1 MSNSRPLAYDRVQ
14 LFGPTPINLLV
25 ADPVVN
31 TVTIPTNIFELND
44 QDTKFFPTSIVL
56 ETAYARGT
64 TATDPVVI
72 VDNGTTGENITAS
85 LTITDALDNQGR
97 YNPLA
102 FVANPFVINGSR
114 KLRFVKSTV
123 GAGQATATRSRTSG
137 VATIVTAAAHGF
149 TTGDTITIASM
160 TDSSFNDVQAEVTV
174 VDSTTFTYAN
184 AGVNVAS
191 GADTAGRVGALY
203 VNAYVVGI
211 YY

>member
-1 MSNSRPLAYDRVQ
+1 MSNSRPLAYDRVN
-14 LFGPTPINLLV
+14 LFGPVAVNLLAAGD
-25 ADPVVN
+25 ADLLV
-31 TVTIPTNIFELND
+31 LND

-64 TATDPVVI
+64 TATDPIVI

-85 LTITDALDNQGR
+85 LTVTDALDNQGR
-97 YNPLA
+97 YNPLTIA
-102 FVANPFVINGSR
+102 ANPYVITGSR
-114 KLRFVKSTV
+114 KLRLLKSTV

-137 VATIVTAAAHGF
+137 VATIVTGAAHGF
-149 TTGDTITIASM
+149 STGDTITIASM
-160 TDSSFNDVQAEVTV
+160 TDTTFNDVQAEIIV

-184 AGVNVAS
+184 AGVDVVS

>member
-1 MSNSRPLAYDRVQ
+1 MSNSRPLAYDRVN
-14 LFGPTPINLLV
+14 LFGPIAVNLLAAGD
-25 ADPVVN
+25 ADLLV
-31 TVTIPTNIFELND
+31 LND

-64 TATDPVVI
+64 TATDPIVI
-72 VDNGTTGENITAS
+72 VDNGTTGENITSS

-97 YNPLA
+97 YNPLTIA
-102 FVANPFVINGSR
+102 ANPYIITGTS
-114 KLRFVKSTV
+114 KLRLLKSTV

-137 VATIVTAAAHGF
+137 VATIVTGAAHGF
-149 TTGDTITIASM
+149 STGDVITIASM
-160 TDSSFNDVQAEVTV
+160 TDSTFDDVQAEIIVT
-174 VDSTTFTYAN
+174 STTAFTYAN
-184 AGVNVAS
+184 AGVDVVS

>member
-1 MSNSRPLAYDRVQ
+1 MSNSRPLAYDRVN
-14 LFGPTPINLLV
+14 LFGPIAVNLLAAGD
-25 ADPVVN
+25 ADLLV
-31 TVTIPTNIFELND
+31 LND

-64 TATDPVVI
+64 TATDPIVI

-102 FVANPFVINGSR
+102 IAANPYVITGSS
-114 KLRFVKSTV
+114 KLRLLKSTV

-137 VATIVTAAAHGF
+137 VATIVTGAAHGF
-149 TTGDTITIASM
+149 STGDTITIAGM
-160 TDSSFNDVQAEVTV
+160 TDTTFNDVQAEIIV

-184 AGVNVAS
+184 AGVDVVS

>member
-1 MSNSRPLAYDRVQ
+1 MSNSRPLAYDRVN
-14 LFGPTPINLLV
+14 LFGPIAVNLLAAGD
-25 ADPVVN
+25 ADLLV
-31 TVTIPTNIFELND
+31 LND
-44 QDTKFFPTSIVL
+44 QETKFFPTSIVL

-64 TATDPVVI
+64 TATDPIVI
-72 VDNGTTGENITAS
+72 VDNGTTGENITSS

-97 YNPLA
+97 YNPLTIA
-102 FVANPFVINGSR
+102 ANPYIITGTS
-114 KLRFVKSTV
+114 KLRLLKSTV

-137 VATIVTAAAHGF
+137 VATIVTGAAHGF
-149 TTGDTITIASM
+149 STGDVITIASM
-160 TDSSFNDVQAEVTV
+160 TDTTFNDVQAEIIV

-184 AGVNVAS
+184 AGVDVVS

>member
-1 MSNSRPLAYDRVQ
+1 MSNKRPLAYDRVN
-14 LFGPTPINLLV
+14 LFGPIAVNLLAAGD
-25 ADPVVN
+25 ADLLV
-31 TVTIPTNIFELND
+31 LND

-72 VDNGTTGENITAS
+72 VDNGTTGENMTAS

-102 FVANPFVINGSR
+102 IAANPFVITGTS
-114 KLRFVKSTV
+114 KLRLLKSTV

-137 VATIVTAAAHGF
+137 VATIVTGAAHGF
-149 TTGDTITIASM
+149 ATGDTITIASM
-160 TDSSFNDVQAEVTV
+160 TDATFNDVQAEVTV

-184 AGVNVAS
+184 AGADVTS

>member
-1 MSNSRPLAYDRVQ
+1 MSNSRPLAYDRVN
-14 LFGPTPINLLV
+14 LFGPIAVNLLAAGD
-25 ADPVVN
+25 ADLLV
-31 TVTIPTNIFELND
+31 LND

-64 TATDPVVI
+64 TQVDPIVI
-72 VDNGTTGENITAS
+72 VDNGTTGNNITGS
-85 LTITDALDNQGR
+85 LTINDALDNQGR

-102 FVANPFVINGSR
+102 IAANPFVITGTG
-114 KLRFVKSTV
+114 KLRLLKSTV
-123 GAGQATATRSRTSG
+123 GAGQATATRARTSG
-137 VATIVTAAAHGF
+137 VATIVTGAAHGF
-149 TTGDTITIASM
+149 ATGDVITIASM
-160 TDSSFNDVQAEVTV
+160 TDSTFNDVQAEVTV

-184 AGVNVAS
+184 AGVDVVS

>member
-1 MSNSRPLAYDRVQ
+1 MSNSRPLAYDRVN
-14 LFGPTPINLLV
+14 LFGPIAVNLLAAGD
-25 ADPVVN
+25 ADLLV
-31 TVTIPTNIFELND
+31 LND

-64 TATDPVVI
+64 TATDPIVI
-72 VDNGTTGENITAS
+72 VDNGTTGENITSS

-97 YNPLA
+97 YNPLTIA
-102 FVANPFVINGSR
+102 ANPYVITGSS
-114 KLRFVKSTV
+114 KLRLLKSTV

-137 VATIVTAAAHGF
+137 VATIVTGAAHGF
-149 TTGDTITIASM
+149 STGDVITIASM
-160 TDSSFNDVQAEVTV
+160 TDSTFDDVQAEIIV

-184 AGVNVAS
+184 AGVDVVS

>member
-1 MSNSRPLAYDRVQ
+1 MSNSRPLAYDRVN
-14 LFGPTPINLLV
+14 LFGPIAVNLLAAGD
-25 ADPVVN
+25 ADLLV
-31 TVTIPTNIFELND
+31 LND

-72 VDNGTTGENITAS
+72 VDNGTTGNNITGS

-102 FVANPFVINGSR
+102 IAANPFVITGTS
-114 KLRFVKSTV
+114 KLRLLKSTV
-123 GAGQATATRSRTSG
+123 GLGQATATRSRTSG
-137 VATIVTAAAHGF
+137 VATIVTGAAHGF
-149 TTGDTITIASM
+149 ATGDTITIASM

-184 AGVNVAS
+184 AGVNVVS

>member
-1 MSNSRPLAYDRVQ
+1 MSNSRPLAYDRVN
-14 LFGPTPINLLV
+14 LFGPVAVNLLAAGD
-25 ADPVVN
+25 ADLLV
-31 TVTIPTNIFELND
+31 LND

-64 TATDPVVI
+64 TATDPIVI

-102 FVANPFVINGSR
+102 IAANPYVITGSS
-114 KLRFVKSTV
+114 KLRLLKSTV

-137 VATIVTAAAHGF
+137 VATIVTGAAHGF
-149 TTGDTITIASM
+149 STGDVITIASM
-160 TDSSFNDVQAEVTV
+160 TDSTFDDVQAEIIVT
-174 VDSTTFTYAN
+174 STTAFTYAN
-184 AGVNVAS
+184 AGVDVVS

>member
-1 MSNSRPLAYDRVQ
+1 MSNSRPLAYDRVN
-14 LFGPTPINLLV
+14 LFGPIAVNLLAAGN
-25 ADPVVN
+25 ADLLV
-31 TVTIPTNIFELND
+31 LND

-64 TATDPVVI
+64 TATDPIVI

-102 FVANPFVINGSR
+102 IAANPYVITGSS
-114 KLRFVKSTV
+114 KLRLLKSTV

-137 VATIVTAAAHGF
+137 VATIVTGAAHGF
-149 TTGDTITIASM
+149 STGDTITIASM
-160 TDSSFNDVQAEVTV
+160 TDTTFNDVQAEITVT
-174 VDSTTFTYAN
+174 STTAFTYAN
-184 AGVNVAS
+184 AGVDVVS

>member
-1 MSNSRPLAYDRVQ
+1 MSNSRPLAYDRVN
-14 LFGPTPINLLV
+14 LFGPIAVNLLAAGD
-25 ADPVVN
+25 ADLLV
-31 TVTIPTNIFELND
+31 LND

-64 TATDPVVI
+64 TATDPIVI
-72 VDNGTTGENITAS
+72 VDNGTTGENITSS

-97 YNPLA
+97 YNPLTIA
-102 FVANPFVINGSR
+102 ANPYIITGTS
-114 KLRFVKSTV
+114 KLRLLKSTV

-137 VATIVTAAAHGF
+137 VATIVTGAAHGF
-149 TTGDTITIASM
+149 STGDTITIASM
-160 TDSSFNDVQAEVTV
+160 TDATFNDVQAEIIVT
-174 VDSTTFTYAN
+174 STTAFTYAN
-184 AGVNVAS
+184 AGVDVVS

>member
-1 MSNSRPLAYDRVQ
+1 MSNSRPLAYDRVN
-14 LFGPTPINLLV
+14 LFGPIAVNLLTAGD
-25 ADPVVN
+25 ADLLV
-31 TVTIPTNIFELND
+31 LND
-44 QDTKFFPTSIVL
+44 QDTKFFPTSIIL

-72 VDNGTTGENITAS
+72 VDNGTTGENITGS

-102 FVANPFVINGSR
+102 IAANPFVITGTS
-114 KLRFVKSTV
+114 KLRLLKSTV
-123 GAGQATATRSRTSG
+123 GLGQATATRSRTSG
-137 VATIVTAAAHGF
+137 VATIVTGAAHGF
-149 TTGDTITIASM
+149 ATGDTITIASM

-184 AGVNVAS
+184 AGVNVVS

>member
-1 MSNSRPLAYDRVQ
+1 MSNSRPLAYDRVN
-14 LFGPTPINLLV
+14 LFGPIAVNLLAAGD
-25 ADPVVN
+25 ADLLV
-31 TVTIPTNIFELND
+31 LND

-72 VDNGTTGENITAS
+72 VDNGTTGENITGS

-102 FVANPFVINGSR
+102 IAANPYVITGTG
-114 KLRFVKSTV
+114 KLRLLKSTV
-123 GAGQATATRSRTSG
+123 GAGQATATRARTSG
-137 VATIVTAAAHGF
+137 VATIVTGAAHGF
-149 TTGDTITIASM
+149 ATGDVITIASM
-160 TDSSFNDVQAEVTV
+160 TDSTFNDVQAEVTV

-184 AGVNVAS
+184 AGVDVVS

>member
-1 MSNSRPLAYDRVQ
+1 M
-14 LFGPTPINLLV
+14 LV
-25 ADPVVN
+25 
-31 TVTIPTNIFELND
+31 LND

-64 TATDPVVI
+64 TATDPIVI
-72 VDNGTTGENITAS
+72 VDNGTTGENITSS
-85 LTITDALDNQGR
+85 LTVTDALDNQGR
-97 YNPLA
+97 YNPLTIA
-102 FVANPFVINGSR
+102 ANPYVITGSS
-114 KLRFVKSTV
+114 KLRLLKSTV

-137 VATIVTAAAHGF
+137 VATIVTGAAHGF
-149 TTGDTITIASM
+149 STGDTITIASM
-160 TDSSFNDVQAEVTV
+160 TDTTFNDVQAEIIV

-184 AGVNVAS
+184 AGVDVVS